1 MLKALVVAAA
11 LLVAQK
17 PESTSLITG
26 TVVLPPL
33 QKPSRPVQVILLS
46 SQYMNLW
53 NSDVQKRLDVYWE
66 TYKPAFASQKD
77 FFFEISKQAHREA
90 TNYVLTRMRRD
101 PSSNLADYL
110 KETSPDGTFEFKNV
124 PFGEYKVLAI
134 GRIGDQ
140 DVMWQEFVD
149 VRSALPQF
157 VEMKKRVP

>member
-1 MLKALVVAAA
+1 MLKALIVAAA

-149 VRSALPQF
+149 VRSSIPHFIEL
-157 VEMKKRVP
+157 KKRVP

>member
-1 MLKALVVAAA
+1 MLKALVVAAV

-149 VRSALPQF
+149 VRSSVPQF

>member
-11 LLVAQK
+11 LLVVQK

-149 VRSALPQF
+149 VRSSVPQF

>member
-17 PESTSLITG
+17 LESTSLITG

-149 VRSALPQF
+149 VRSSVPQF

>member
-149 VRSALPQF
+149 VRSSVPQF

>member
-46 SQYMNLW
+46 AQYMNLW

-149 VRSALPQF
+149 VRSSVPQF

>member
-1 MLKALVVAAA
+1 MLKALIVAAA
-11 LLVAQK
+11 LLVGQK
-17 PESTSLITG
+17 PEGTSLITG

-66 TYKPAFASQKD
+66 TYKPAFASQKE

-90 TNYVLTRMRRD
+90 TNFVLTRMRRD

-110 KETSPDGTFEFKNV
+110 KETLPDGTFEFKNV

-149 VRSALPQF
+149 VRSSLPQF

>member
-1 MLKALVVAAA
+1 MLKALIVAAA
-11 LLVAQK
+11 LLVGQK
-17 PESTSLITG
+17 PEGTSLITG

-33 QKPSRPVQVILLS
+33 QQPSRPVQVILLS

-66 TYKPAFASQKD
+66 IYKPAFASNKD

-101 PSSNLADYL
+101 SSGNLADYL
-110 KETSPDGTFEFKNV
+110 KETSPEGTFEFKNV

-149 VRSALPQF
+149 VRSSVPQF
-157 VEMKKRVP
+157 VEMKKRIP

>member
-101 PSSNLADYL
+101 ASSNLADYL

-149 VRSALPQF
+149 VRSSVPQF

>member
-1 MLKALVVAAA
+1 MLKALIVTAA

-17 PESTSLITG
+17 PEGTSLITG

-33 QKPSRPVQVILLS
+33 QKPSRPVHVILLS
-46 SQYMNLW
+46 SQYLNLW

-66 TYKPAFASQKD
+66 IYKPAFASQKD

-101 PSSNLADYL
+101 PSNNLADYL
-110 KETSPDGTFEFKNV
+110 KETSPEGTFEFKNV

-149 VRSALPQF
+149 VRSSVPQF

>member
-1 MLKALVVAAA
+1 MLKALIVAAA

-17 PESTSLITG
+17 PEGTSLITG

-33 QKPSRPVQVILLS
+33 QTASRPVQVILLS

-66 TYKPAFASQKD
+66 IYKPAFASKKD

-149 VRSALPQF
+149 VRSSVPQF
-157 VEMKKRVP
+157 VEMKKLVP